1 MPEKEKGSGAPSTSG
16 KEEKGDKEIQ
26 IRLKTELT
34 EYSVEDTPFSVPFSI
49 DPKGLNSL
57 VKNLLASSCDSVP
70 EFDWIC
76 YNDLVRGKLS
86 EHLASREDVSTESV
100 LVLEYVEK
108 CSAPA
113 PDTVANHDDWV
124 SSCRL
129 NGDLVLTGCYD
140 NTVNIWSTQGEKKLV
155 IPGHEGPVKAVDWI
169 ECTDRG
175 GIFVS
180 ASHDQK
186 LNIYTWNR
194 QQNSIENINTCKG
207 HERSVE
213 CVSVSP
219 NKKHFISGS
228 FDSMVK
234 VWGATPSSQDDPSEN
249 NDGDGSQEAKK
260 PRPSASKPVTRT
272 PLQTLAGHKEAV
284 SGVAW
289 RSNEELVSVSWDHT
303 VKIWELELGGLKSEL
318 VANKALFSVAVGG
331 ESGQQLLVGGAERS
345 IRMYDPKAGND
356 VKAAFTAH
364 TGWVTAVSW
373 APASPQHFVSASHD
387 SSLRVWDVRSNTTPL
402 YEMTGH
408 SDKILACHWLN
419 QFIVSGGADN
429 QLKFYKMAELK

>member
-1 MPEKEKGSGAPSTSG
+1 MPEKEKV
-16 KEEKGDKEIQ
+16 EKVDQEIQ

-34 EYSVEDTPFSVPFSI
+34 EYSVEDTPFSVPLSV

-57 VKNLLASSCDSVP
+57 VKSLLPSVTEVP
-70 EFDWIC
+70 EFDWLC
-76 YNDLVRGKLS
+76 LNDLVRGKLS
-86 EHLASREDVSTESV
+86 DHLAHRDDVSTESV
-100 LVLEYVEK
+100 LVIEYVEK
-108 CSAPA
+108 CSTPK
-113 PDTVANHDDWV
+113 PDNVANHDDWV

-140 NTVNIWSTQGEKKLV
+140 NTVNIWSVQGEKKLV

-180 ASHDQK
+180 ASHDQN

-194 QQNSIENINTCKG
+194 EQNSIENINTCKG

-219 NKKHFISGS
+219 SRKHFISGS
-228 FDSMVK
+228 FDGMVK
-234 VWGATPSSQDDPSEN
+234 IWSAKPSTKSYGEDGMGASV
-249 NDGDGSQEAKK
+249 AKK
-260 PRPSASKPVTRT
+260 ARADSDSEKRVTRT
-272 PLQTLAGHKEAV
+272 PLRTLGGHKEAV
-284 SGVAW
+284 SGVTW
-289 RSNEELVSVSWDHT
+289 LNNNSDLVSVSWDHT
-303 VKIWELELGGLKSEL
+303 IKIWELEMGGLKTEL

-331 ESGQQLLVGGAERS
+331 ERGEQILVSGAERS
-345 IRMYDPKAGND
+345 IRLYDPKAGND
-356 VKAAFTAH
+356 VKAAFIAH

-373 APASPQHFVSASHD
+373 APDSPNRFVSASHD
-387 SSLRVWDVRSNTTPL
+387 TSLRVWDVRSSATPL

-408 SDKILACHWLN
+408 SDKVLACHW
-419 QFIVSGGADN
+419 QGQHIVSGGADN
-429 QLKFYKMAELK
+429 QLKFYNMSNPDK